1 MILYRNIITIY
12 GNIIILLTSETMSSP
27 VSACPPP
34 VSGLVEERMAD
45 WMPVMKTWAVL
56 SLSSV
61 QLSAPESDT
70 TEDSA
75 GRPERRRR
83 IISKYLFVSKYFL
96 HYLRRLRE
104 TQFLAGWVGCPVW
117 PFLVHLCASLCCE
130 AATPLLVLTPPLEK
144 YL

>member
-1 MILYRNIITIY
+1 
-12 GNIIILLTSETMSSP
+12 MSSP
-27 VSACPPP
+27 VSAGAP

-75 GRPERRRR
+75 GSEALAARPEGRRR
-83 IISKYLFVSKYFL
+83 ISII
-96 HYLRRLRE
+96 
-104 TQFLAGWVGCPVW
+104 TQPNI
-117 PFLVHLCASLCCE
+117 
-130 AATPLLVLTPPLEK
+130 
-144 YL
+144 